1 MNTIACHLNIT
12 MEEEDYFRVDKNSNI
27 YCKEHLSFTS
37 VSDATFDTISH
48 QLVSSA

>member
-1 MNTIACHLNIT
+1 MNTIVCHLNIT
-12 MEEEDYFRVDKNSNI
+12 MEEDYFRVDENSNI